1 MDTATSAIIAA
12 IRGAVE
18 SFVSEVVRA
27 DEEVARAIEA
37 KGGIHLLV
45 NSSFLYRE
53 KSLVKTRQS
62 SKRLVVTVSGDGQH
76 PHVDDVQV
84 VDGMDLKKHYSILAD
99 PPGTQVTTLG
109 DSVSAALLSVG
120 DIIFVLMG
128 TMRGIRRVEQPV
140 KAQSVRTL
148 RLDPSLTN
156 EFELVAGACAIKS
169 VLPIEDVLD
178 NVRAEL
184 GCGAS
189 LQEDDCRAIA
199 KAYDVLLHE
208 AVTEVVIPMGREV
221 EANDTVLGRI
231 VAALREQTREYESA
245 LKVHEERLEDRR
257 ALHEVLRIAYNFSTD
272 ALQIVFLFMSMCDLK
287 PLLFWST
294 VDKQWALHRAFASL
308 PWSALG
314 RKEKVEEYRDIISA
328 ARNQAFHHVLPFDTT
343 VEVDLSNVDVRAER
357 MRLFAPYG
365 EKQER
370 GVRLK
375 DQDLADVFAQFSRA
389 KQRPVS
395 TAFWRA
401 NLRVMEATT
410 DLADSMLATLLLIHQ
425 WRFSPDAN

>member
-1 MDTATSAIIAA
+1 MNAATSDVVAA
-12 IRGAVE
+12 IMDAVE
-18 SFVSEVVRA
+18 PLVHEVVGA
-27 DEEVARAIEA
+27 DEEVTRALEA
-37 KGGIHLLV
+37 KGRIQLLV
-45 NSSFLYRE
+45 NSSFLYRD

-62 SKRLVVTVSGDGQH
+62 SKRLVATVTGDPQH

-84 VDGMDLKKHYSILAD
+84 VDGMDLKKHYSILAT
-99 PPGTQVTTLG
+99 PPGTQVATLS
-109 DSVSAALLSVG
+109 DSASAALRAVG
-120 DIIFVLMG
+120 DIIFVLIG
-128 TMRGIRRVEQPV
+128 TMRGIRPMEQPV
-140 KAQSVRTL
+140 KARSICTL
-148 RLDPSLTN
+148 RLDPSLAN
-156 EFELVAGACAIKS
+156 EFELAAGACAIKS
-169 VLPIEDVLD
+169 VLPMEDLLN
-178 NVRAEL
+178 NVRAAL

-189 LQEDDCRAIA
+189 LSDDDCRAIA
-199 KAYDVLLHE
+199 GAYDTLLDE

-221 EANDTVLGRI
+221 DAKDTVLGRI

-245 LKVHEERLEDRR
+245 LKVHEEKLEDHQ

-294 VDKQWALHRAFASL
+294 VDKQWALHKAFALL
-308 PWSALG
+308 PWLALG
-314 RKEKVEEYRDIISA
+314 RKEKVEEYRAIISA

-410 DLADSMLATLLLIHQ
+410 ELAGRMLDTLLLIHR
-425 WRFSPDAN
+425 WRSGQNAT